1 MKIPPLYNLM
11 QSKVPSKRI
20 STAWC
25 FNRPSP
31 IEANTIHSMN
41 WMDLVAVSEEK
52 TEVRHDV
59 NTVVTKENA
68 NTERLA
74 LHLKVNTLL
83 AQMTKPIVDRQ

>member
-1 MKIPPLYNLM
+1 
-11 QSKVPSKRI
+11 
-20 STAWC
+20 
-25 FNRPSP
+25 
-31 IEANTIHSMN
+31 MN